1 MDLDFEQFFR
11 EYARWYMA
19 GDAEAVATDQ
29 YAAPFLAVR
38 EGRAI
43 ALPDRSAVIEHLA
56 GLMAAYRQAG
66 ATAAEIVELDVQAQG
81 DAAALV
87 TVHWN
92 VRGADGQ
99 LVRDFRTSYQLVGR
113 PAPRVVSYVNHDVV
127 GGPTASAD

>member
-1 MDLDFEQFFR
+1 MDLDVERFFL
-11 EYARWYMA
+11 EYARRYMA

-29 YAAPFLAVR
+29 YSAPFLAVR

-43 ALPDRSAVIEHLA
+43 ALPDRAAIVEHLA
-56 GLMAAYRQAG
+56 GLMAAYRRAG
-66 ATAAEIVELDVQAQG
+66 ATAAEIVELDVRAQG

-92 VRGADGQ
+92 VLGADRQ
-99 LVRDFRTSYQLVGR
+99 LVRDFRTSYQFVSR

-127 GGPTASAD
+127 GAG